1 MKRRTKNESEC
12 GRLVEAFNILIAQ
25 KRKEGYLRTAD
36 NYQST
41 VNKLQTYLSGR
52 AVKLMLHDITEE
64 WVTDFGRWLKEKHS
78 GKPQTADFYFRNLR
92 ALYNGVCMQY
102 KCRFPGKLNPFQKI
116 SFIKK
121 PSPKR
126 ALPKEKLEKLL
137 VPTFRKE
144 VPEYLHPSLD
154 ILLFILFMRGMVF
167 QDVYNLTWDMVQGD
181 TYLYYLRS
189 KTQVA
194 IDMEISSEART
205 IMERYRKEGCN
216 YVFPFLHCSK
226 NKKELSEQ
234 SALRRVNR
242 HACLI
247 GKLADLPIPLST
259 YVMRHTFATLMLETA
274 KPVELISQCLGHTS
288 IRTTQIY
295 LSRISNKRVDREVN
309 DMLNQMLRP
318 TSEIEKKNKERQ
330 RQKISSIPPLQ
341 KNITTENIFLTDK
354 KLKAE
359 VPTKNYLFLHKKEIP
374 FSRVLCLRNFFLAK
388 ILGLYN
394 IAKFLPYFSFL

>member
-1 MKRRTKNESEC
+1 MKRKTKKESEC
-12 GRLVEAFNILIAQ
+12 GRLLEAFNILIAQ

-41 VNKLQTYLSGR
+41 VNKLQIYLSG
-52 AVKLMLHDITEE
+52 KLGKLTLQDITEE
-64 WVTDFGRWLKEKHS
+64 WVNDFGRWLKEKHS
-78 GKPQTADFYFRNLR
+78 DKPQTADFYFRNLR
-92 ALYNGVCMQY
+92 ALYNGSCKQY
-102 KCRFPGKLNPFQKI
+102 KFRLPGKLNPFQQI
-116 SFIKK
+116 SFVKK

-126 ALPKEKLEKLL
+126 ALSKEKLEKLL
-137 VPTFRKE
+137 LPTFRKE
-144 VPEYLHPSLD
+144 VPGYLHPSLD
-154 ILLFILFMRGMVF
+154 VLLFILFMRGMVF

-189 KTQVA
+189 KTRVA
-194 IDMEISSEART
+194 IDMEISFEAHT
-205 IMERYRKEGCN
+205 IMERYRKEGYN

-242 HACLI
+242 HARLI
-247 GKLADLPIPLST
+247 GTLAHLPIPLST

-318 TSEIEKKNKERQ
+318 TPEIEKKNKGRQ
-330 RQKISSIPPLQ
+330 RQKINSTPPLQ
-341 KNITTENIFLTDK
+341 KNITPENIFLADK
-354 KLKAE
+354 KIKAE
-359 VPTKNYLFLHKKEIP
+359 FSTKKHLFFHKKEIP
-374 FSRVLCLRNFFLAK
+374 FSRVLGLRNFFLAK